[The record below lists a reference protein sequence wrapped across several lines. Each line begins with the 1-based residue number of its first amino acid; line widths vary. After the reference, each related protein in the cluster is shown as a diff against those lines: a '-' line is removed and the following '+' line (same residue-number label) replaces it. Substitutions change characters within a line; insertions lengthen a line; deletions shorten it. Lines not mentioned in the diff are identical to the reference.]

1 MASHHDSGRLEVDVV
16 RYAKLTV
23 LVACSAIFAS
33 DFAAADEDGFAVDAN
48 IVTGI
53 DFSRSINE
61 HESELQIY
69 GMVQAIRAP
78 EVLRAIE
85 NGPHGRIGFA
95 VFLWASGTFPELA
108 SWRVIGSQQDAE
120 EASTEILL
128 RLQLMLDTSRRHSVG
143 SLTNVSAAMAHAGD
157 MLDDSP
163 YASKRAIVN
172 IVGNGK
178 DNVGEGPRWSR
189 DALVARGAT
198 INGVVIGGD
207 RKISEYYREEVIG
220 GPTAFVLAA
229 DTPDEMVKAF
239 TSKFVSEI
247 TLNVR

>member
-1 MASHHDSGRLEVDVV
+1 MV
-16 RYAKLTV
+16 RYAKLAI
-23 LVACSAIFAS
+23 LVACSALYAA
-33 DFAAADEDGFAVDAN
+33 DVAAADEDGFAVDAN

-78 EVLRAIE
+78 EVLHAIE

-95 VFLWASGTFPELA
+95 VFLWASGAYPELV

-120 EASTEILL
+120 EACTEMLL
-128 RLQLMLDTSRRHSVG
+128 RLQLILDTSGRHSIG

-157 MLDDSP
+157 MLEDSP
-163 YASKRAIVN
+163 YASKRAIAN

-178 DNVGEGPRWSR
+178 DNVGESPRWSR
-189 DALVARGAT
+189 DALVARGTT

-207 RKISEYYREEVIG
+207 KKIAEYYRQEVIG

-229 DTPDEMVKAF
+229 DTPDEMVEAF

-247 TLNVR
+247 TLNMR

>member
-1 MASHHDSGRLEVDVV
+1 MCGMLCAS
-16 RYAKLTV
+16 AP
-23 LVACSAIFAS
+23 
-33 DFAAADEDGFAVDAN
+33 AAADEDGFAVDAN

-53 DFSRSINE
+53 DFSRSINQQ
-61 HESELQIY
+61 ESELQIH

-95 VFLWASGTFPELA
+95 VFLWASGSYPELA
-108 SWRVIGSQQDAE
+108 SWRMIGSQQDAE

-128 RLQLMLDTSRRHSVG
+128 RLQLILDTSRRHSIG
-143 SLTNVSAAMAHAGD
+143 SLTDLSAAIAHAGD
-157 MLDDSP
+157 MLDGSP

-172 IVGNGK
+172 IVGNGP
-178 DNVGEGPRWSR
+178 DNVGESPRWRR
-189 DALVARGAT
+189 DALVAFGAT

-207 RKISEYYREEVIG
+207 RQIADYYRREVIG

-247 TLNVR
+247 TLNAR